1 MVEEKG
7 DSYIRGM
14 KYMLTILLALII
26 LACSQE
32 ATEASTEASSE
43 ADTPD
48 VVLPASNPNGDSELA
63 LLMRQMFEESLNMR
77 RAIQKGE
84 KPEISL
90 DLAKIHTVQAT
101 EPEKQASESYKAW
114 GQAYLN
120 AVNMYNEAPVS
131 EAKEAYTLMIDQC
144 MNCHGQLCPG
154 PTVKIK
160 KLYLPNQK

>member
-1 MVEEKG
+1 
-7 DSYIRGM
+7 M
-14 KYMLTILLALII
+14 KYLWIIVAAMLLF
-26 LACSQE
+26 ACNQTEEE
-32 ATEASTEASSE
+32 ATSNE
-43 ADTPD
+43 DMPD
-48 VVLPASNPNGDSELA
+48 VVLPAGNPNGDSELA

-77 RAIQKGE
+77 RAVLKGE
-84 KPEISL
+84 KPPVSL

-114 GQAYLN
+114 GTAFLN
-120 AVNMYNEAPVS
+120 AVKMYNEAPKS

-160 KLYLPNQK
+160 KLYLPN

>member
-1 MVEEKG
+1 
-7 DSYIRGM
+7 M
-14 KYMLTILLALII
+14 KYLWIIVAAMLLLA
-26 LACSQE
+26 CNQTEEE
-32 ATEASTEASSE
+32 ATSNE
-43 ADTPD
+43 DMPD
-48 VVLPASNPNGDSELA
+48 VVLPAGNPNGDSELA

-77 RAIQKGE
+77 RAVLKGE
-84 KPEISL
+84 KPKVSL

-114 GQAYLN
+114 GTAFLN
-120 AVNMYNEAPVS
+120 AVKMYNEAPKS

-160 KLYLPNQK
+160 KLYLPN

>member
-1 MVEEKG
+1 MFKKYCEC
-7 DSYIRGM
+7 YIRSM
-14 KYMLTILLALII
+14 KYILTLILFLALLAC
-26 LACSQE
+26 AE
-32 ATEASTEASSE
+32 TEEQSTTETE

-63 LLMRQMFEESLNMR
+63 LLMRKMFEESLDMR
-77 RAIQKGE
+77 RAVLKGE

-114 GQAYLN
+114 GTAFLN
-120 AVNMYNEAPVS
+120 AVKMYNEAPLS
-131 EAKEAYTLMIDQC
+131 EVKEAYTLMIDQC

-160 KLYLPNQK
+160 KLYLPE